1 MSGSGGTVVTRN
13 KITAT
18 TSTVSKVNRTAII
31 EALIEHG
38 PISRREIGV
47 LTGLSPAT
55 VNRLTGNLI
64 QEDLV
69 TQHGQEAST
78 GGRPSILLRYTGSSR
93 VVAGMQIRH
102 DRASGILVDF
112 DGVIIHSEECPFDIA
127 AAGGVDQVGQQ
138 TIRLEKTIE
147 LFDSLIATAARLGSP
162 CLSIGVAV
170 PGVVQEPD
178 GRLGSI
184 PELGWPEVALGA
196 ILRERTSIPVII
208 ENDANALAVGE
219 LHRGAAQG
227 VSNLVAIVLETGLGT
242 GIITNGKLYRGHA
255 AQAGEIGYMLMD
267 RPALGKV
274 FPQRGDLELR
284 LGSVAMT
291 RQARE
296 QGMSIPDGELL
307 NAQRFFALARS
318 GNAIAERVVAEFLDI
333 LSLAIAAMTSV
344 LSPELVVLGGG
355 LAADADIL
363 IPGIRE
369 RLIGRIPRIP
379 TIVPAALVE
388 DAVMMGAAELAAR
401 TVNGFTYV
409 AQ

>member
-1 MSGSGGTVVTRN
+1 MSGSGGTVITRN

>member
-1 MSGSGGTVVTRN
+1 M
-13 KITAT
+13 
-18 TSTVSKVNRTAII
+18 
-31 EALIEHG
+31 
-38 PISRREIGV
+38 P
-47 LTGLSPAT
+47 
-55 VNRLTGNLI
+55 
-64 QEDLV
+64 
-69 TQHGQEAST
+69 
-78 GGRPSILLRYTGSSR
+78 
-93 VVAGMQIRH
+93 QI
-102 DRASGILVDF
+102 
-112 DGVIIHSEECPFDIA
+112 
-127 AAGGVDQVGQQ
+127 
-138 TIRLEKTIE
+138 
-147 LFDSLIATAARLGSP
+147 
-162 CLSIGVAV
+162 IGVAV

-267 RPALGKV
+267 RSALGKM

-296 QGMSIPDGELL
+296 QGMSIPDAELL
-307 NAQRFFALARS
+307 SAQQFFALARS
-318 GNAIAERVVAEFLDI
+318 GDAIAGRVVAEFLDI

-355 LAADADIL
+355 LAADADTL

-379 TIVPAALVE
+379 SIVPAAHVE

>member
-1 MSGSGGTVVTRN
+1 MVTRN
-13 KITAT
+13 KVTAT

-38 PISRREIGV
+38 PISRRQIGV

-64 QEDLV
+64 AEDLV

-112 DGVIIHSEECPFDIA
+112 DGVIIHSQECLFDIA
-127 AAGGVDQVGQQ
+127 AAGGIDQVGQQ

-147 LFDSLIATAARLGSP
+147 LFDSLIAAAARLGSP

-267 RPALGKV
+267 RSALGKM

-296 QGMSIPDGELL
+296 QGLSIPDAELL
-307 NAQRFFALARS
+307 SAQQFFALARS
-318 GNAIAERVVAEFLDI
+318 GDAIAGRVVAEFLDI

-355 LAADADIL
+355 LAADADTL

-379 TIVPAALVE
+379 SIVPAAHVE

>member
-1 MSGSGGTVVTRN
+1 VVTRN
-13 KITAT
+13 KVTAT

-38 PISRREIGV
+38 PISRRQIGV

-64 QEDLV
+64 AEDLV

-112 DGVIIHSEECPFDIA
+112 DGVIIHSQECLFDIA

-147 LFDSLIATAARLGSP
+147 LFDSLIAAAARLGSP

-242 GIITNGKLYRGHA
+242 GIITNGKLYRGYA

-267 RPALGKV
+267 RSALGKM

-296 QGMSIPDGELL
+296 QGMSIPDAELL
-307 NAQRFFALARS
+307 SAQQFFALART
-318 GNAIAERVVAEFLDI
+318 GDAIAGRVVAEFLDI

-355 LAADADIL
+355 LAADADTL

-379 TIVPAALVE
+379 SIVPAAHVE

>member
-1 MSGSGGTVVTRN
+1 MVTRN

-55 VNRLTGNLI
+55 INRLTGNLI
-64 QEDLV
+64 HEDLV
-69 TQHGQEAST
+69 AQHGQEAST

-127 AAGGVDQVGQQ
+127 SAGEVDQVGQQ
-138 TIRLEKTIE
+138 TMRLERTIE
-147 LFDSLIATAARLGSP
+147 LFDSLIASAARLGSP

-184 PELGWPEVALGA
+184 PELGWPEVALGG

-219 LHRGAAQG
+219 LHRGVAQG
-227 VSNLVAIVLETGLGT
+227 VRNLVAIVLETGLGT
-242 GIITNGKLYRGHA
+242 GIITNGKLYRGHV

-296 QGMSIPDGELL
+296 QGMPIPDGELL
-307 NAQRFFALARS
+307 SAHRFFALARS
-318 GNAIAERVVAEFLDI
+318 GDAIAGRVVAEFLDI

-379 TIVPAALVE
+379 RIAPAALVG

>member
-38 PISRREIGV
+38 PISRRDIGA

>member
-1 MSGSGGTVVTRN
+1 MSGSGGTVITRN

-184 PELGWPEVALGA
+184 PELGWPEVALGG